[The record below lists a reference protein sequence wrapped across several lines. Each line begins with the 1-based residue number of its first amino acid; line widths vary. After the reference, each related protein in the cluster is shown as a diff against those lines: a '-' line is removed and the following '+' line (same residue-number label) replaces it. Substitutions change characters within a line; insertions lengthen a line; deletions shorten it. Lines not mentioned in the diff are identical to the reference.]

1 MYSLRVH
8 SEINLKSDSARRR
21 CIKILLSNLRTQC
34 RRENLSADIKNRW
47 DRISIQLLRQTPEHH
62 KALIRILT
70 HTPGI
75 HSIEQISEEPFEQ
88 LEDAYELIKDEFIS
102 RITNKTFVVRVKRSG
117 HHSFSSPQAER
128 YFGHRLLKD
137 AQSSGVDVRNPD
149 VTLKVNITNQRIQKV
164 QNTWTGLGGF
174 PIGTQGEVL
183 SLISGGFDSGV
194 ASYQSIRRGLK
205 THFIFFNLGGVEH
218 EYAVE
223 EMARHI
229 WQTYSSSHQV
239 RFISVPFEGVL
250 NDILSLEEQN
260 IMGVIL
266 KRQMLNIAA
275 VIARKFGASALVTG
289 EALAQVS
296 SQTLENLASIDKSQS
311 MLCLRPLIFSDKQQI
326 IDQARHIG
334 IEDMAANIPEYC
346 SAISKNPLLCV
357 NEERLV
363 KAEAKLSQTQID
375 KAIRNT
381 RSFKFKIQDQGIKQ
395 KAEELKSIVN
405 DIEIITQPENN
416 DQIIDI
422 RHPDERL
429 ASPLDS
435 SLKALEIPFY
445 ELDNKVASLDK
456 NTRYLL
462 YCQQG
467 SMSKMHAIRLRHQG
481 QFGTF
486 KPNK

>member
-1 MYSLRVH
+1 MYSLRIH

-47 DRISIQLLRQTPEHH
+47 DRISVSLLKQTPEHH
-62 KALIRILT
+62 KSLIHILT

-88 LEDAYELIKDEFIS
+88 LEDAYELIKAECIEA
-102 RITNKTFVVRVKRSG
+102 IEQKTFVVRVKRSG
-117 HHSFSSPQAER
+117 HHSFSSPEAER

-137 AQSSGVDVRNPD
+137 ANSLGVDVRNPD
-149 VTLKVNITNQRIQKV
+149 ITLRVNITNQRIQKV
-164 QNTWTGLGGF
+164 RGSWMGLGGF

-194 ASYQSIRRGLK
+194 SSYQSMRRGLK

-218 EYAVE
+218 ECAVE
-223 EMARHI
+223 DMARHI

-239 RFISVPFEGVL
+239 RFISVPFEAVL
-250 NDILSLEEQN
+250 HDILQLEEQN

-266 KRQMLNIAA
+266 KRTMLNMAA

-296 SQTLENLASIDKSQS
+296 SQTLDNLAIIDKRQN
-311 MLCLRPLIFSDKQQI
+311 MLCLRPLILSDKQQI

-334 IEDMAANIPEYC
+334 IEEMAASIPEYC
-346 SAISKNPLLCV
+346 AAISKNPLLSV
-357 NEERLV
+357 NETTLL
-363 KAEAKLSQTQID
+363 KAENKLD
-375 KAIRNT
+375 KTIIEQAIRNT
-381 RSFKFKIQDQGIKQ
+381 RSFKFKIQKEDKNNKKEALTAMVDSIKVVQ
-395 KAEELKSIVN
+395 KPEE
-405 DIEIITQPENN
+405 N
-416 DQIIDI
+416 DQVIDI
-422 RHPDERL
+422 RHPDERQ
-429 ASPLDS
+429 SNPLP
-435 SLKALEIPFY
+435 KNYNTLEIPFY
-445 ELDNKVASLDK
+445 ELEKQAPSLDK
-456 NTRYLL
+456 AKRYLL

-467 SMSKMHAIRLRHQG
+467 SMSKMHAIRLREQG
-481 QFGTF
+481 VFGIF
-486 KPNK
+486 KP